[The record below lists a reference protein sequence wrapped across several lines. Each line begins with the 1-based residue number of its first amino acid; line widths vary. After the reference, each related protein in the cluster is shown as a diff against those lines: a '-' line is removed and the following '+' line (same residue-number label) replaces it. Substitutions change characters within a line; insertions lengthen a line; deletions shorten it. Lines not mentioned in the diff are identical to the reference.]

1 MKLKEEGLRQRPIFK
16 TKRHGEAEG
25 YRDEA
30 SERERERER
39 EGETE
44 TQKDSKALTRRV
56 GGGSPRQEEKAVG
69 RGE

>member
-1 MKLKEEGLRQRPIFK
+1 MERLRVIEMRLQ
-16 TKRHGEAEG
+16 
-25 YRDEA
+25 
-30 SERERERER
+30 RERER

-69 RGE
+69 QGE